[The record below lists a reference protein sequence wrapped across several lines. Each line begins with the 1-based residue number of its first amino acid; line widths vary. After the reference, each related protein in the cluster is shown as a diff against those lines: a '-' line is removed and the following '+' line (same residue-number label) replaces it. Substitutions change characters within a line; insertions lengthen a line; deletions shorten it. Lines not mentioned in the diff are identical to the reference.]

1 MAAKKSI
8 KKAKAD
14 AWKEFSRFIRLRD
27 SMLTT
32 GTQTHCVCVT
42 CGKTVES
49 FGGMLHAGHVIP
61 SRAAGILFDEKA
73 VHGQCRNCNYADGK
87 QAEYVAW
94 FISVYGEKKYYD
106 MVRRKN
112 TPHNWRIS
120 ELEAIKEKYKSKA
133 NRLMGGQ

>member
-1 MAAKKSI
+1 MPAKS
-8 KKAKAD
+8 KKTAKAA

-32 GTQTHCVCVT
+32 GTLTHCICVT
-42 CGKTVES
+42 CGGRFES

-73 VHGQCRNCNYADGK
+73 THGQCRNCNYAGGR

-94 FISVYGEKKYYD
+94 FISVYGERAYYD
-106 MVRRKN
+106 IVRRKN
-112 TPHNWRIS
+112 TPHGWTVS
-120 ELEAIKEKYKSKA
+120 ELREIAEKYKRKA
-133 NRLMGGQ
+133 NIVLGAA